1 MFNLFLRY
9 VKFENLPKNDYK
21 NLHLRQ
27 WNDLT
32 LGINGTGRVIE
43 EAVFFLGGGFFGA
56 IIDSVKFRNAGIGWF
71 LKIFTKSTKIPN
83 LLKFFNPNYL
93 F

>member
-43 EAVFFLGGGFFGA
+43 EAVFFFGGGLFWSNNRFRQ
-56 IIDSVKFRNAGIGWF
+56 IQERRNRLISKNFHKIDKNPKFI
-71 LKIFTKSTKIPN
+71 KIF
-83 LLKFFNPNYL
+83 
-93 F
+93 